1 MGHIL
6 NDKQI
11 DFKNYSYLYVSTTA
25 KHDTPMLRLPDRKIA
40 TERSLNYIIT
50 DESTAI
56 DFFHRVDG
64 EIPTIVVDCELKQKI
79 DLYAIARKHIKKSD
93 IYTNKPNDIAVES
106 ADILLQH
113 HFTGALVGKKILIIG
128 TGNIAFKVALRLAER
143 SAQVFIDGRNAKKVE
158 QVVDTINMV
167 IPAYSK
173 YDVQK
178 MDVNTFDGQLD
189 AVIPFISAEKVIE
202 DTYTKWLHS
211 SSISIDGGIGN
222 FSENYI
228 AAALAKNTKIIRLD
242 VRIAMPY
249 METSLTSLLPTFDFF
264 ERVSGEKEIEGI
276 TIVAGG
282 IIGKEGSVI
291 VDQIEH
297 PHQIIG
303 IANGYGGVK
312 NESALSIEER
322 RSIELLRER
331 FLQSYQKS
339 I

>member
-25 KHDTPMLRLPDRKIA
+25 KHDTPILRLPDRKIVN
-40 TERSLNYIIT
+40 ERTLNYIIT

-56 DFFHRVDG
+56 DFFQRVDG
-64 EIPTIVVDCELKQKI
+64 RIPIIVVDCELKQKI
-79 DLYAIARKHIKKSD
+79 DLYGLAKKHIKKSEV
-93 IYTNKPNDIAVES
+93 YTNKPNDMAVES

-113 HFTGALVGKKILIIG
+113 HFPGALVGKSILIFG

-143 SAQVFIDGRNAKKVE
+143 SAQVFIDGRNEQKVS

-167 IPAYSK
+167 IPSYSK
-173 YDVQK
+173 YEVQK
-178 MDVNTFDGQLD
+178 MDSKNFDGQLD
-189 AVIPFISAEKVIE
+189 AIVPFISAEKIIE
-202 DTYTKWLHS
+202 DTYAKWLHS

-222 FSENYI
+222 FSEDYI
-228 AAALAKNTKIIRLD
+228 AAALEKNTKIIRLD

-249 METSLTSLLPTFDFF
+249 METSLTSLFPTYDFF
-264 ERVSGEKEIEGI
+264 ERVSGEKKIDGI
-276 TIVAGG
+276 AMVAGG

-291 VDQIEH
+291 VDRIEN

-312 NESALSIEER
+312 NESALSTEER

-331 FLQSYQKS
+331 VL
-339 I
+339 